1 MSLLAGGFRVVERT
15 HSNMKKLIIALLL
28 SAGATAPGLAAT
40 EATFTPLIGDPVV
53 ALDAETLDYLTSRT
67 RVTVGMQR
75 GTVVD
80 QMGEP
85 NVMLHP
91 DVWVFKN
98 FHASN
103 VFGAEKFDTLFVI
116 FKDNKVAKIT
126 LTNEKTIRAAALRQ
140 KEAAAKARAVAA
152 K

>member
-1 MSLLAGGFRVVERT
+1 
-15 HSNMKKLIIALLL
+15 MKKLVIAILL
-28 SAGATAPGLAAT
+28 SAGATAPAFAAPAAT
-40 EATFTPLIGDPVV
+40 VNPLIGDPVV
-53 ALDAETLDYLTSRT
+53 ALDSETLDYLASRT
-67 RVTVGMQR
+67 RVTVGMPR

-98 FHASN
+98 FFASN
-103 VFGAEKFDTLFVI
+103 VFGAEKYDTLFVV

-126 LTNEKTIRAAALRQ
+126 LTNEKMIRAAALRQ
-140 KEAAAKARAVAA
+140 KEAAAKAQAIAA